1 MDLGKSMLAQY
12 AFVVAVNA
20 GLMNDE
26 VAAKLKQ
33 YDEDTIAFIL
43 KKRIDDLRA
52 KALQLDRE
60 YFDAQYYEDSA
71 KTVDGV
77 LQNLKYVLSQP

>member
-1 MDLGKSMLAQY
+1 MDLSKEILAQY
-12 AFVVAVNA
+12 AFVVSVNA

-33 YDEDTIAFIL
+33 YDEETIAFIL
-43 KKRIDDLRA
+43 KKHIDDLHA
-52 KALQLDRE
+52 KALQPDGE
-60 YFDAQYYEDSA
+60 FFDAQYYKDSA

-77 LQNLKYVLSQP
+77 LQNLKSLLSQP

>member
-1 MDLGKSMLAQY
+1 MDLSKAMLAQY
-12 AFVVAVNA
+12 AFVVAVNT

-33 YDEDTIAFIL
+33 YDEETIAFIL

-52 KALQLDRE
+52 KALQPDRE
-60 YFDAQYYEDSA
+60 FFDAQYYEDSA

-77 LQNLKYVLSQP
+77 LKNLKSLLSQP

>member
-1 MDLGKSMLAQY
+1 MDLGRTMLAQY

-20 GLMNDE
+20 GHMNDE

-33 YDEDTIAFIL
+33 YDEETIAFIL
-43 KKRIDDLRA
+43 KKHIDDLRA
-52 KALQLDRE
+52 KALQPDRE
-60 YFDAQYYEDSA
+60 FFDAQYYEDSA